1 MAHAG
6 EFSSSTRHYGDRSPE
21 PTNTS
26 TWTVST
32 HKKSNQPLLPLTST
46 WRLSEREKTGFLQ
59 LCMRRSGLDTI
70 YYTGR
75 FCTSDRHPREDHTAN
90 STSRFATRV
99 KNDINSPRCYDT
111 MSDGENVHQHETSLR
126 TANTQRHWSLI
137 CMRCTSFTRDSD

>member
-6 EFSSSTRHYGDRSPE
+6 EFSSFTRHYGDRSPE

-46 WRLSEREKTGFLQ
+46 WRLSERKKLDFCNYVCVVPGLILFITPDVFAHRIDTLGRTTRLI
-59 LCMRRSGLDTI
+59 RRPG
-70 YYTGR
+70 
-75 FCTSDRHPREDHTAN
+75 
-90 STSRFATRV
+90 
-99 KNDINSPRCYDT
+99 SPRGLRTTLIHRDA